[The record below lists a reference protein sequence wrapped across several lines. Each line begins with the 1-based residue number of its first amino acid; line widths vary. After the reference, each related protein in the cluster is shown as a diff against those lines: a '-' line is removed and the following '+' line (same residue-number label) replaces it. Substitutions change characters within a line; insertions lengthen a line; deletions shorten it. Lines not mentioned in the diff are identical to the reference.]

1 MFWHGRCCFGER
13 SKFNFPCLCK
23 FTPFIL
29 IFITHGQS
37 ILTNNLYPI
46 VAVSEYM
53 IHRHQFKVFF
63 FKSEKY
69 LLGTIVSKYCCMWCL
84 KIYILLRDAYPHCFW
99 FYLCHYV
106 TNESV
111 RNELMETRC
120 TYLLQAMERKLDQ
133 AETFYTQIFFVV
145 PRSSF
150 IVPLFNIL
158 KQSTNYLSNIAF
170 TRSNSCY
177 SNETFCSALDG
188 IVNLWQIQ
196 ARGYIYILSLPI
208 YLFSIFFLHEISV
221 NDIVV

>member
-1 MFWHGRCCFGER
+1 
-13 SKFNFPCLCK
+13 
-23 FTPFIL
+23 
-29 IFITHGQS
+29 
-37 ILTNNLYPI
+37 
-46 VAVSEYM
+46 
-53 IHRHQFKVFF
+53 
-63 FKSEKY
+63 
-69 LLGTIVSKYCCMWCL
+69 
-84 KIYILLRDAYPHCFW
+84 
-99 FYLCHYV
+99 
-106 TNESV
+106 
-111 RNELMETRC
+111 METRC